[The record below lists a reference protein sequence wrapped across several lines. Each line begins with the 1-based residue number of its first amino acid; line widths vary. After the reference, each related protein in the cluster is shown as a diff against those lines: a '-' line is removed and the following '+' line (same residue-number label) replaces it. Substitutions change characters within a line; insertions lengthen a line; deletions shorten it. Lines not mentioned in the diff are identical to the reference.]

1 MMEWLQANGGTL
13 LVLALVALAV
23 GLVIR
28 KQIRDKRAGRTS
40 CGNNCAHCAMHGS
53 CHQAE
58 QK

>member
-13 LVLALVALAV
+13 LVLALVTLAV
-23 GLVIR
+23 VLVIR